1 MYGTARY
8 ETYGMPLGMRLSPI
22 NTVSKLYIERN
33 GDIYREREIERE
45 RERKERQTS
54 TSIVIFSPLKTHVV
68 REIELNAAIVT
79 QTSKV

>member
-33 GDIYREREIERE
+33 GDIYIEREIERE
-45 RERKERQTS
+45 RERGREREKGETN
-54 TSIVIFSPLKTHVV
+54 VNVDRHIFPAK
-68 REIELNAAIVT
+68 NARD
-79 QTSKV
+79 QRD